1 MRFWINSN
9 QIKLTR
15 QTHNELWLLVS
26 LISYFL
32 ESIFLIIH
40 HTINVTWQEI
50 HQIESKKKN
59 IMKGWKKK
67 PFTNVIKKYHN
78 FFLKININKTVFN

>member
-26 LISYFL
+26 LISYIL
-32 ESIFLIIH
+32 ESIFLINH
-40 HTINVTWQEI
+40 HTLHAQEI
-50 HQIESKKKN
+50 HQIESKQKLVWKVEKKN
-59 IMKGWKKK
+59 LSLM
-67 PFTNVIKKYHN
+67 
-78 FFLKININKTVFN
+78 L